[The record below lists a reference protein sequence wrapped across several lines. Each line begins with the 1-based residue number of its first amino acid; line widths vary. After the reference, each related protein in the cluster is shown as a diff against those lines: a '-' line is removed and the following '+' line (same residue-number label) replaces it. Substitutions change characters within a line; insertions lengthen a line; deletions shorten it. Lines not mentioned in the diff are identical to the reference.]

1 MSKKIIAVLEAVMDP
16 EIDSFQPREARDAW
30 ELLEIACE
38 ENNTTLIG
46 EGKKIANCTIFFSI
60 ENDDVAD
67 GVVKS
72 LVDMGLNASVRDK
85 KSVLLDRRAERLAEK
100 KQQAS
105 N

>member
-1 MSKKIIAVLEAVMDP
+1 MSKKIIEVVEAVVDS
-16 EIDSFQPREARDAW
+16 EIDSFQPREAREAW
-30 ELLEIACE
+30 ELLEIACDE
-38 ENNTTLIG
+38 SGTKLIG

-60 ENDDVAD
+60 ENDDAAD

-72 LVDMGLNASVRDK
+72 LVDMSLSATVRDK
-85 KSVLLDRRAERLAEK
+85 KSVLLDRRAERIAEK